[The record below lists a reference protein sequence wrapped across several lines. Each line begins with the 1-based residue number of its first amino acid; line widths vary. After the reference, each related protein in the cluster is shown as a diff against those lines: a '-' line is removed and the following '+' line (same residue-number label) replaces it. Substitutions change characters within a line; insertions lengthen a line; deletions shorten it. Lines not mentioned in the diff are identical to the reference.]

1 MNEPVLEAAAR
12 GATLVTPNK
21 RLAREIVALHDRAML
36 ASGARAWPAARVLPW
51 QAFIAELWQQALD
64 AGLSLPPHRLDAR
77 QAAHL
82 WQRIVAADLDDVPL
96 LDAATSAAL
105 AAEAWERV
113 HAYGEGGASW
123 RGFDANGPEVEAF
136 VRWAEAFDRETRK
149 LGALDLARA
158 PDAIAGVAG
167 GLPGVAGLVVAS
179 VGFVEES
186 PQQQR
191 LLAALQHAGASV
203 ERVDDD
209 LPSRIACGK
218 LYAATSPRDEL
229 AHALE
234 WARETAQ
241 ASPDASVGIVIHD
254 LHERRTLVAAM
265 ADDLLCPGLQWPGR
279 ERDPRPYDISSG
291 GALSGEPL
299 VACALSLISLSQRPI
314 AAAEAAT
321 LLRSRYL
328 PGDSSARAA
337 LERAWAEEGRRH
349 FTLGA
354 LAFAL
359 DRIGDAQASRFR
371 AASRVGVPA
380 RGSPREFADAWRR
393 WLDAVGW
400 CDGIALD
407 APEHAARGAWNEL
420 LAGFVHL
427 TAVAPR
433 MTRDDALAALVDAA
447 DAQVFEAEAPGARVR
462 ILGVLE
468 AAGLSFDAVWVAGL
482 SAEAWPR
489 APEPNPLLPID
500 WQRSRDVPRAT
511 AARELAYARALT
523 ARLDASAPTVV
534 FSYADTVDDHK
545 NLPSPLI
552 AHLPRVAAMWLRPAP
567 ASRALFAAGP
577 ALERVADE
585 HAPAWTAG
593 APFRGGAA
601 LLEAQSACPFQAAAR
616 FRLRADG
623 WPDAFAGLQ
632 PAERGKFVH
641 AALAAFW
648 RGVRDQRTL
657 LALDESR
664 LAAAIAQAVV
674 AGRAAVDDALWD
686 ALPPV
691 VAAVESGHVERL
703 MKQWIDTVERNR
715 PPFAV
720 ADAERRVGL
729 TLAGH
734 ALDLRID
741 RLDDLGDGRM
751 AVIDYKTGMSVAPE
765 RWFGERPQGPQ
776 LGLYAMALGAETRIA
791 ALVYAQLKP
800 GQVKAVGLVD
810 AEATW
815 PGLPAPA
822 DLRRVGVA
830 DWTDAQQRLAASI
843 GALAQAAHEGD
854 ARIVPREPKVCR
866 VCALMPLCRKAAADE
881 ADDVGGDGGDDE

>member
-1 MNEPVLEAAAR
+1 MHEPVLAAAAR

-21 RLAREIVALHDRAML
+21 RLAREIGAIHDRAML
-36 ASGARAWPAARVLPW
+36 AAGARAWPAARVLPW
-51 QAFIAELWQQALD
+51 QAFVAELWQQALD
-64 AGLSLPPHRLDAR
+64 AGLPLPPQRLDAR
-77 QAAHL
+77 QTAHL
-82 WQRIVAADLDDVPL
+82 WQRIIAVDLNDAPL

-123 RGFDANGPEVEAF
+123 RGFDANGPEVAAF
-136 VRWAEAFDRETRK
+136 VRWAEAFERETRK

-167 GLPGVAGLVVAS
+167 GLPGVASLAVAS
-179 VGFVEES
+179 IGFVEES

-191 LLAALQHAGASV
+191 LLAALEHAGASV
-203 ERVDDD
+203 ERIDDD
-209 LPSRIACGK
+209 LPSRIASGR
-218 LYAATSPRDEL
+218 LHAAASPRDEL
-229 AHALE
+229 AHALA
-234 WARETAQ
+234 WAREAAQ
-241 ASPDASVGIVIHD
+241 AGPDANVGIVIHD
-254 LHERRTLVAAM
+254 LHERRALVAAM
-265 ADDLLCPGLQWPGR
+265 AEDLLCPGLQWPGR
-279 ERDPRPYDISSG
+279 ERDLRPYDISSA
-291 GALSGEPL
+291 GALAGEPL
-299 VACALSLISLSQRPI
+299 VACALSLIALSQRPI

-328 PGDSSARAA
+328 PGDSSQRAA

-349 FTLGA
+349 CTLGA
-354 LAFAL
+354 LAVEL
-359 DRIGDAQASRFR
+359 DRIGDALASRLR
-371 AASRVGVPA
+371 AASRAGVPA
-380 RGSPREFADAWRR
+380 RASPREFADAWRR
-393 WLDAVGW
+393 WLDAAGW
-400 CDGIALD
+400 CDGVALD

-420 LAGFVHL
+420 LAGFVRL
-427 TAVAPR
+427 TAIAPR
-433 MTRDDALAALVDAA
+433 MTRDEALTALVDAA
-447 DAQVFEAEAPGARVR
+447 DVQVFEPEAPGARIR

-468 AAGLSFDAVWVAGL
+468 AAGLPFDALWVAGL

-523 ARLDASAPTVV
+523 ARLDAAAPTVV
-534 FSYADTVDDHK
+534 FSYAATVDDHK

-552 AHLPRVAAMWLRPAP
+552 AHLPRVAATGLRPAP
-567 ASRALFAAGP
+567 ASRALFASEP

-585 HAPAWTAG
+585 HAPAWTVG

-601 LLEAQSACPFQAAAR
+601 LIEAQSACPFQAAAR

-641 AALAAFW
+641 AAFAAFW
-648 RGVRDQRTL
+648 RGIRDQRTL

-664 LAAAIAQAVV
+664 LATALAQAIA

-703 MKQWIDTVERNR
+703 MKQWIDKVERNR

-720 ADAERRVGL
+720 ADAERRVEL

-765 RWFGERPQGPQ
+765 RWFDERPQGPQ
-776 LGLYAMALGAETRIA
+776 LGLYAMALGAGTRIA

-800 GQVKAVGLVD
+800 GQVKAVGLAD
-810 AEATW
+810 TESTW
-815 PGLPAPA
+815 PGLPVPA
-822 DLRRVGVA
+822 DLRRASVA
-830 DWTDAQQRLAASI
+830 DWTDAQRQLAASI
-843 GALAQAAHEGD
+843 GVLAQAADAGD
-854 ARIVPREPKVCR
+854 ARIVPRDPKVCR
-866 VCALMPLCRKAAADE
+866 LCALQPLCRKAAADE
-881 ADDVGGDGGDDE
+881 ADEGADDAESGA

>member
-36 ASGARAWPAARVLPW
+36 ATGARAWPAARVLPW
-51 QAFIAELWQQALD
+51 QAFVAELWQQALD
-64 AGLSLPPHRLDAR
+64 AGLPLPPQRLDAR
-77 QAAHL
+77 QTAHL
-82 WQRIVAADLDDVPL
+82 WQRIVAADLDDAPL

-123 RGFDANGPEVEAF
+123 RGFDANGPEVAAF
-136 VRWAEAFDRETRK
+136 VRWADAFDRETRK

-167 GLPGVAGLVVAS
+167 GLPGVASLAVAS
-179 VGFVEES
+179 IGFVEES

-191 LLAALQHAGASV
+191 LLAALEHAGASV
-203 ERVDDD
+203 ERVDDN
-209 LPSRIACGK
+209 LPSRSASGR
-218 LYAATSPRDEL
+218 LYAAASPRDEL
-229 AHALE
+229 AHALA

-241 ASPDASVGIVIHD
+241 AAPDANVGIVIHD
-254 LHERRTLVAAM
+254 LHERRALVAAM
-265 ADDLLCPGLQWPGR
+265 AEDLLCPGLQWPGR

-291 GALSGEPL
+291 GALADEPL
-299 VACALSLISLSQRPI
+299 VACAVALISLSQRPI
-314 AAAEAAT
+314 GAAEAAT

-328 PGDSSARAA
+328 PGDSSQRAA
-337 LERAWAEEGRRH
+337 LERVWAEEGQRR

-354 LAFAL
+354 LALAL
-359 DRIGDAQASRFR
+359 DRIGDGLASRFR
-371 AASRVGVPA
+371 TASRVGVPA
-380 RGSPREFADAWRR
+380 RASPREFADAWRR
-393 WLDAVGW
+393 WLDAAGW
-400 CDGIALD
+400 CDGMALD

-420 LAGFVHL
+420 LAGFVRL

-433 MTRDDALAALVDAA
+433 MTRDQALSALVDAA
-447 DAQVFEAEAPGARVR
+447 GAQVFEPEAPRARIR

-523 ARLDASAPTVV
+523 VRLDASAPTVV
-534 FSYADTVDDHK
+534 FSYPATLDDHK

-552 AHLPRVAAMWLRPAP
+552 AHLSPVAATWSRPTP
-567 ASRALFAAGP
+567 AARALFASGP

-585 HAPAWTAG
+585 RAPTWIAG
-593 APFRGGAA
+593 TPFRGGAA
-601 LLEAQSACPFQAAAR
+601 LIEAQSACPFQAAAR
-616 FRLRADG
+616 FRLRAEG

-632 PAERGKFVH
+632 PTERGKFVH
-641 AALAAFW
+641 AAFAAFW
-648 RGVRDQRTL
+648 RVVRDQRTL
-657 LALDESR
+657 LDLDESR
-664 LAAAIAQAVV
+664 LTATIAQAVV
-674 AGRAAVDDALWD
+674 AGRAAVDAQRWD

-720 ADAERRVGL
+720 ADAERRVAL

-741 RLDDLGDGRM
+741 RLDDLGDGRT

-776 LGLYAMALGAETRIA
+776 LGLYAMALGAATRVA

-822 DLRRVGVA
+822 DLRRVSVA
-830 DWTDAQQRLAASI
+830 DWSDAQRQLAASI

-866 VCALMPLCRKAAADE
+866 LCVLMPLGRKTAADD
-881 ADDVGGDGGDDE
+881 ADDVGGDGGADE

>member
-1 MNEPVLEAAAR
+1 MHDPALEAAAR

-21 RLAREIVALHDRAML
+21 RLAREIVAIHDRATL

-51 QAFIAELWQQALD
+51 QAFTAELWQQALD
-64 AGLSLPPHRLDAR
+64 AGLPLPPQRLDAR
-77 QAAHL
+77 QTAHL
-82 WQRIVAADLDDVPL
+82 WQRIVAADLDDAPL
-96 LDAATSAAL
+96 LDAAISAEL

-113 HAYGEGGASW
+113 HAYGEGGESW
-123 RGFDANGPEVEAF
+123 RGFVPNGPEVAAF

-158 PDAIAGVAG
+158 PDAIAGVAA
-167 GLPGVAGLVVAS
+167 GLPGAASLDVAWI
-179 VGFVEES
+179 GFVEES
-186 PQQQR
+186 PQQRR
-191 LLAALQHAGASV
+191 LLMALEQAGASV
-203 ERVDDD
+203 ERVDGD
-209 LPSRIACGK
+209 LTSRIECGE
-218 LYAATSPRDEL
+218 LYAAASPRDEL
-229 AHALE
+229 AHAFA
-234 WARETAQ
+234 WAREAAQ
-241 ASPDASVGIVIHD
+241 ATPDANVGIVIHD
-254 LHERRTLVAAM
+254 LHERRARVAAM
-265 ADDLLCPGLQWPGR
+265 AEDVLCPGLQWPGR

-291 GALSGEPL
+291 GALADEPL
-299 VACALSLISLSQRPI
+299 VACALSLISLSQRPLS
-314 AAAEAAT
+314 AAEAAT

-328 PGDSSARAA
+328 PGDSSQRAA
-337 LERAWAEEGRRH
+337 LERVWAEEGRRH

-354 LAFAL
+354 LTLAL

-380 RGSPREFADAWRR
+380 RASPRQFAEAWRR
-393 WLDAVGW
+393 WLDAAGW

-407 APEHAARGAWNEL
+407 ATAHAARGAWNQL
-420 LAGFVHL
+420 LAEFVRL

-433 MTRDDALAALVDAA
+433 MTRGEALSALVDAA
-447 DAQVFEAEAPGARVR
+447 GAQVFEPEAPGARIR

-468 AAGLSFDAVWVAGL
+468 AAGLSFDALWVAGL

-500 WQRSRDVPRAT
+500 WQRSRDVPRAS

-523 ARLDASAPTVV
+523 ARLDAAAPTVV
-534 FSYADTVDDHK
+534 FSYAATLDDHK

-552 AHLPRVAAMWLRPAP
+552 AHLPPVPVTWSRPSPAA
-567 ASRALFAAGP
+567 RALFASGP
-577 ALERVADE
+577 ALERVPDE
-585 HAPAWTAG
+585 RAPAWPAG

-601 LLEAQSACPFQAAAR
+601 LIDAQSACPFQAAAR
-616 FRLRADG
+616 FRLRAEG

-632 PAERGKFVH
+632 PTERGKFVH
-641 AALAAFW
+641 AAFAAFW

-657 LALDESR
+657 LAQDESQ
-664 LAAAIAQAVV
+664 LAATIAQAIV
-674 AGRAAVDDALWD
+674 AGHAAVDTRLWD
-686 ALPPV
+686 SLPPV

-703 MKQWIDTVERNR
+703 MRQWIDTVERTR

-720 ADAERRVGL
+720 ADAERRVEL

-751 AVIDYKTGMSVAPE
+751 AVIDYKIGMSVAPE

-776 LGLYAMALGAETRIA
+776 LGLYAMALGSAAHVA

-822 DLRRVGVA
+822 DLRRVSVA
-830 DWTDAQQRLAASI
+830 DWTDAQRQLAASI
-843 GALAQAAHEGD
+843 AALAQAAHEGD
-854 ARIVPREPKVCR
+854 ARIVPREAKVCR
-866 VCALMPLCRKAAADE
+866 LCALQPLCRKAAADE
-881 ADDVGGDGGDDE
+881 ADDGAGDGKANE